1 MYHNPQQIAAERGI
15 ALPENPDTAASP
27 EAISETKEEQPQ
39 EAGSPDPQEV
49 EFHPGSVRLWNWKLP
64 TEERFP
70 YKTLPDQISQPS
82 SPRGAIPFD
91 TGAETTDGL
100 ERKISAA
107 SSSKSLPQIYSRR
120 WSVGAVGS
128 GGVGFPKELNEVLE
142 SLESPTMPNSPT
154 TANSVAPLLANT
166 EALNF
171 ARYSLERG
179 VETTIPQTASTGLDS
194 HGRGRPGPGRATISF
209 DTPPAII
216 REKKMSTASS
226 SAKSAASK
234 STGSGKPSFVDLPAS
249 LPFFRKPTLPLG
261 ASPLPLIQPRPPTGP
276 WDDSPRYDIPF
287 QNPAYVCPVDDFLW
301 LPRNPCGKLNL
312 DDSIEMRKAIRTEVH
327 LGGLGEWIDDG
338 TSVDVIPRNTV
349 DSHVAV
355 PGTIA
360 DADAFTINSTDDA
373 ASKFGNDADD
383 EAGGIPLT
391 RRVTTKSTSSGYT
404 RKLLNGMERI
414 HLPPGIRARVPKKN
428 ADEFGFKRRK
438 GASPS
443 VITSA
448 LEEVEASEG
457 QDMKQEGYFT
467 IRAKPSLSRPGWPS
481 QLGRTPSKHSSP
493 RAEGHISTST
503 LTIQRRT
510 SSRSIF
516 TRHSNTSRVSTTADV
531 AQDPALLPDLSSHSP
546 FADPALSIVIT
557 RSSIAGVSSPPHVGI
572 EDIRRANSMFATG
585 GVGDEGRLTLE
596 TVRGQGIG
604 ALEPG
609 TTDLVMGRRLSHA
622 ARSVSSRTRSSRA
635 GSVSVR
641 DAIVGEVLA
650 EEQIAT
656 AKRLREE
663 MEEAER
669 VAGPRSYWTGWM
681 WRQVPNNNPM
691 PPQSSSALGRA
702 ASRRD
707 PVLRD
712 AVGDAGPPSPKVI

>member
-1 MYHNPQQIAAERGI
+1 M
-15 ALPENPDTAASP
+15 
-27 EAISETKEEQPQ
+27 
-39 EAGSPDPQEV
+39 
-49 EFHPGSVRLWNWKLP
+49 WNWKLP
-64 TEERFP
+64 ADERFP
-70 YKTLPDQISQPS
+70 YKTLPDQPS
-82 SPRGAIPFD
+82 SPRRAIPFD
-91 TGAETTDGL
+91 SGTETDDGL
-100 ERKISAA
+100 ERKISVT
-107 SSSKSLPQIYSRR
+107 SSSKSLPPAYSRR

-142 SLESPTMPNSPT
+142 SLDSPTMPNSPT
-154 TANSVAPLLANT
+154 TATSVAPLLANT
-166 EALNF
+166 EALNL

-179 VETTIPQTASTGLDS
+179 VETTIPPSAFTGLDA

-234 STGSGKPSFVDLPAS
+234 STASGKPSFVDLPAS
-249 LPFFRKPTLPLG
+249 LPFFKKPSLPLG
-261 ASPLPLIQPRPPTGP
+261 ASPLPLIQLHPPTGP

-287 QNPAYVCPVDDFLW
+287 QNPAYVCPIDDFLW

-360 DADAFTINSTDDA
+360 DADAFSIISVNDA
-373 ASKFGNDADD
+373 DSKLGNDADD

-404 RKLLNGMERI
+404 RRLLNGMERI
-414 HLPPGIRARVPKKN
+414 QLPPGIRARVPKKS

-438 GASPS
+438 GTSPS

-457 QDMKQEGYFT
+457 QDMNKEGYFT
-467 IRAKPSLSRPGWPS
+467 IKAKPPLSRPGWPS
-481 QLGRTPSKHSSP
+481 QLGRATSKHSSP
-493 RAEGHISTST
+493 RTEGHVSTST

-516 TRHSNTSRVSTTADV
+516 TRHSNHSKLSTTADV

-546 FADPALSIVIT
+546 FADPSLSIVIT
-557 RSSIAGVSSPPHVGI
+557 RSSMADFPSPPHVGM
-572 EDIRRANSMFATG
+572 EDVRRANSMFATG

-596 TVRGQGIG
+596 TIRGQGIG
-604 ALEPG
+604 APEPG
-609 TTDLVMGRRLSHA
+609 VTDVAMGRRGSHA

-669 VAGPRSYWTGWM
+669 VGGPRSYWTGWM
-681 WRQVPNNNPM
+681 WRQVPNNNPL
-691 PPQSSSALGRA
+691 PTQSSSALGRA
-702 ASRRD
+702 VSRRE

-712 AVGDAGPPSPKVI
+712 AVGDAGPPSPKVT